1 MERRDFMKML
11 ALGTAATAGLAGMGI
26 PEAFAAKKAEA
37 KGKKKG
43 KLSKQKEW
51 AKKNYKGMSTLI
63 FPSFTP
69 DFKAIDEEGV
79 RVDMANSIKHGFVGS
94 MCFPVGT
101 TPETH
106 AQFTNAACD
115 EAKGKKIFPADIIG
129 EKTLEADLAQIA
141 LDEKNGCTHLLISPD
156 RSGIGKTDDEIV
168 EIYRKRCEATSLPVW
183 IFAMMAPHY
192 RKFGPSGVPYKAF
205 DRIAD
210 FPNVVGVKYS
220 HPLEM
225 GTSFF
230 LSELLAD
237 RLLISPVNFDF
248 MPILMKFYGAQ
259 CSGQWSVEAIQSP
272 EKPYAVDMM
281 NAMLAGKWEEA
292 HRLYNIIQPGL
303 NDFFAMQAPCIRAGV
318 SPWQHRKYLQWC
330 VGGNGGLVYIA
341 DQRYQNKQGKL
352 IPTLDQKE
360 RDYIKNWYRKIGIE
374 PYDGPDEEFMVGKA
388 AYKRGVRA
396 KDLAHI
402 QWYSEK

>member
-1 MERRDFMKML
+1 
-11 ALGTAATAGLAGMGI
+11 
-26 PEAFAAKKAEA
+26 
-37 KGKKKG
+37 
-43 KLSKQKEW
+43 
-51 AKKNYKGMSTLI
+51 
-63 FPSFTP
+63 
-69 DFKAIDEEGV
+69 
-79 RVDMANSIKHGFVGS
+79 
-94 MCFPVGT
+94 
-101 TPETH
+101 
-106 AQFTNAACD
+106 
-115 EAKGKKIFPADIIG
+115 
-129 EKTLEADLAQIA
+129 
-141 LDEKNGCTHLLISPD
+141 
-156 RSGIGKTDDEIV
+156 
-168 EIYRKRCEATSLPVW
+168 
-183 IFAMMAPHY
+183 
-192 RKFGPSGVPYKAF
+192 
-205 DRIAD
+205 
-210 FPNVVGVKYS
+210 
-220 HPLEM
+220 M

-230 LSELLAD
+230 LSELLSD

-341 DQRYQNKQGKL
+341 DKRYQETRGKL